1 MWRSSAG
8 RASECD
14 AAAGGAS
21 PGLGAENSAGARPR
35 PEETT
40 TVCDGLRKRIR
51 RSPREY
57 SNSSRLCSVMNCRS
71 SSICWIS
78 GLANAPVDFEGFFRF
93 MPVLNLDEIPRNA
106 GQYFGTVSVH
116 GHIVFDANSPD
127 AFRVHAGFNGNDV
140 TWFQALLL
148 APRHPGVLMDF
159 QPKPMAGAMLKQMVK
174 MVTRQDLPCSSIHVA
189 AEGAIR
195 CRGNGCRLR
204 FQNPSVPRPDA
215 TGGPPHKDR
224 AGDVAAI
231 VAEYHTHVQDHQLI
245 FPQSF
250 GGRAGMR
257 QGAASTE
264 GDDGLEGRS
273 RGALLSHPV
282 FDFGTQFKLP
292 NSRSQQADRFFYHLT
307 CQNGRLSHLREFRCI
322 FAHAEAFHH
331 GWGRNPSQAGPGCL
345 SSAPQLG
352 DSKQCWIE
360 SHASGGNSLQEQS
373 GRFDKRVL
381 LQHDLDS
388 GGFLPGLDCEAA
400 VGNQSC
406 STRRNN

>member
-8 RASECD
+8 RASEC
-14 AAAGGAS
+14 AGGAS
-21 PGLGAENSAGARPR
+21 PGLGAENSAVAGLLL

-40 TVCDGLRKRIR
+40 TVCDGLRKRMR

-93 MPVLNLDEIPRNA
+93 MPILELDEIPRNA

-127 AFRVHAGFNGNDV
+127 AFRVHAGFNGDDV
-140 TWFQALLL
+140 SRFQALLL
-148 APRHPGVLMDF
+148 PPRHSGVLMDF
-159 QPKPMAGAMLKQMVK
+159 QPKPVAGAMHKQTIK
-174 MVTRQDLPCSSIHVA
+174 MVTRQDPPCSSIHVA

-224 AGDVAAI
+224 TGDVAAI
-231 VAEYHTHVQDHQLI
+231 VAEYNTQVQHHQLI

-250 GGRAGMR
+250 GGRAGMGKG
-257 QGAASTE
+257 GAGPE
-264 GDDGLEGRS
+264 GHDGLEGGS
-273 RGALLSHPV
+273 
-282 FDFGTQFKLP
+282 
-292 NSRSQQADRFFYHLT
+292 
-307 CQNGRLSHLREFRCI
+307 
-322 FAHAEAFHH
+322 
-331 GWGRNPSQAGPGCL
+331 
-345 SSAPQLG
+345 
-352 DSKQCWIE
+352 
-360 SHASGGNSLQEQS
+360 
-373 GRFDKRVL
+373 
-381 LQHDLDS
+381 
-388 GGFLPGLDCEAA
+388 
-400 VGNQSC
+400 
-406 STRRNN
+406 

>member
-40 TVCDGLRKRIR
+40 TVCDGLRKRMR

-93 MPVLNLDEIPRNA
+93 MPVLDLDEIPRNA

-140 TWFQALLL
+140 SRFQALLL
-148 APRHPGVLMDF
+148 PPGYSWVLMHF
-159 QPKPMAGAMLKQMVK
+159 QPKPVARAMHKQMIK
-174 MVTRQDLPCSSIHVA
+174 MVARQDPPCSSIHVA
-189 AEGAIR
+189 AEGAIL
-195 CRGNGCRLR
+195 CRGNGRRLR
-204 FQNPSVPRPDA
+204 FQNPCVPRPDA
-215 TGGPPHKDR
+215 TGGPPHEDCT
-224 AGDVAAI
+224 GNVAAI
-231 VAEYHTHVQDHQLI
+231 VAEYNTQVQHHQLI

-250 GGRAGMR
+250 GGRAGMGKG
-257 QGAASTE
+257 GAGPE
-264 GDDGLEGRS
+264 GHDGLEGGS
-273 RGALLSHPV
+273 
-282 FDFGTQFKLP
+282 
-292 NSRSQQADRFFYHLT
+292 
-307 CQNGRLSHLREFRCI
+307 
-322 FAHAEAFHH
+322 
-331 GWGRNPSQAGPGCL
+331 
-345 SSAPQLG
+345 
-352 DSKQCWIE
+352 
-360 SHASGGNSLQEQS
+360 
-373 GRFDKRVL
+373 
-381 LQHDLDS
+381 
-388 GGFLPGLDCEAA
+388 
-400 VGNQSC
+400 
-406 STRRNN
+406 